1 MTSGSIRR
9 PEDTAADAPTQEPEG
24 EVAPPQEV
32 DGELA
37 QVRAERDAALAKL
50 DKRERRRQ
58 IGGMARRITVG
69 VLVALAAILI
79 PLTATVTWAHRT
91 ILNTDEY
98 VSTVAPLAKDPAV
111 TSTLAR
117 VATDQLFTALNPQ
130 PTIANALPPRAAFLA
145 GPITSGVKGFINDK
159 ANVALSSQQFQQIWT
174 NANRT
179 AHTALVNVL
188 RGKSKALVESN
199 GQVVLSLVPLLN
211 QVLQSVQQ
219 TAGDLVGKD
228 VKLPTLTGTEL
239 PSQACAKIS
248 AAINRPL
255 PSTCGEIPLF
265 PADKLDQ
272 AQGLVRA
279 FDRLMIALLIVSPL
293 LVVAALLLT
302 RRRRRTLLQI
312 AVGTLLVMVI
322 FRRAVIWLQDKL
334 ISTGN
339 PANEAARKSIV
350 DQLLSGFFTASVWIL
365 SIALAVT
372 VVALITGPYRWAVTS
387 RNWVRAQ
394 AVAGWRVTRD
404 AVSGKSA
411 AGQWVLGHIDL
422 LRVAGGLLAVLLLL
436 VVNVSWVGL
445 LIIVVLLAGYEFW
458 LYRLAAAA
466 RPAAHPKTAA

>member
-1 MTSGSIRR
+1 MTSGSVHR
-9 PEDTAADAPTQEPEG
+9 PEDTAANAQAKAPDA
-24 EVAPPQEV
+24 
-32 DGELA
+32 ELA
-37 QVRAERDAALAKL
+37 EVRAERDAALAKL

-58 IGGMARRITVG
+58 IGGVVRRITVAI
-69 VLVALAAILI
+69 LVALAAILI

-98 VSTVAPLAKDPAV
+98 VSTVAPLAKDPAI

-117 VATDQLFTALNPQ
+117 ISTDQLFAALNPE

-145 GPITSGVKGFINDK
+145 GPITNGVKGYIHDK
-159 ANVALSSQQFQQIWT
+159 ANAALTSQQFQQIWT

-188 RGKSKALVESN
+188 RGKSEALVESN
-199 GQVVLSLVPLLN
+199 GQVVLNMVPLLN
-211 QVLQSVQQ
+211 QVLQSLQQ
-219 TAGDLVGKD
+219 TASDLVGKD
-228 VKLPTLTGTEL
+228 VKLPTLTGNEL

-248 AAINRPL
+248 AALNRPL
-255 PSTCGEIPLF
+255 PSTCGEIVLF

-272 AQGLVRA
+272 AQWGVRA

-293 LVVAALLLT
+293 LVVGALLLT
-302 RRRRRTLLQI
+302 RRRRRTLLQL

-322 FRRAVIWLQDKL
+322 LRRSVMWLQDKL

-339 PANEAARKSIV
+339 PENEAARKSIATH
-350 DQLLSGFFTASVWIL
+350 LFGGFFTASVWIL
-365 SIALAVT
+365 SIALAV
-372 VVALITGPYRWAVTS
+372 VVMALITAPYQWAVAS
-387 RNWVRAQ
+387 RNWVRTR
-394 AVAGWRVTRD
+394 AVAGWRLTRD
-404 AVSGKSA
+404 AVTGHSA
-411 AGQWVLGHIDL
+411 AGEWVLAHVEL

-466 RPAAHPKTAA
+466 RPAAEPKTSG